1 MLASQADALPLIP
14 RLQFQEVAAT
24 VDVMDEDA
32 ALDILTVVGWG
43 ALGLVIGA
51 AVSIVV
57 SILARLIVRQRGR
70 LRVLTRRMRIPQRV
84 FLLLLG
90 AGSSVLIATSP
101 ALGSSSPPWREIFS
115 HAFLIVMVFA
125 SAFLLTGVIRA
136 VEDYVLYRT
145 DAVEGPADE
154 STQETPHARRI
165 RTQMQIVVR
174 VLIAVLWVCALAG
187 ALLTFPAFRA
197 VGTSL
202 IASAGL
208 LSIVAGLAA
217 QSSLS
222 NIFAGMQIAFS
233 DALRVGDLV
242 VFDDQMGS
250 VEEITLTYVVV
261 RTWDDRRWIVPS
273 SHFTTEAFENWTRRE
288 AQMLG
293 TVEFDLDWL
302 VPVEAMR
309 VELLRLVGASDL
321 WDGRSVNLQVTES
334 TGGEV
339 RIRAVVSAATSG
351 DLWDLRCYVREE
363 MINWL
368 QKHAVYAL
376 PRTRLEPDTTTA
388 PPIEERE
395 DFVDQVV
402 GRWEK
407 DQAEEK
413 TQLIPKV
420 DPAVDDDTDEGTLP
434 RWLQS
439 WLVQRRKG
447 HEAPDDTQPA
457 EETPVETTLSST
469 SPEARLYSGSP
480 EADERGRKLA
490 GPGPA
495 DMAEREK
502 TAERKLGT
510 GEQPRIDDLPPA
522 EAAPASEQAEQR
534 ERLTETHV
542 FPRISD

>member
-1 MLASQADALPLIP
+1 
-14 RLQFQEVAAT
+14 
-24 VDVMDEDA
+24 MDEDA
-32 ALDILTVVGWG
+32 ALNALTVVGWG
-43 ALGLVIGA
+43 VLGLVIGA
-51 AVSIVV
+51 AISIVV
-57 SILARLIVRQRGR
+57 SVLARLIVRQRGR
-70 LRVLTRRMRIPQRV
+70 LKVLTRRMRAPQRV
-84 FLLLLG
+84 FMLLLG
-90 AGSSVLIATSP
+90 AGSTVLIATSP
-101 ALGSSSPPWREIFS
+101 QLGKSSPPWREIFA
-115 HAFLIVMVFA
+115 HTFLIVMIFA
-125 SAFLLTGVIRA
+125 GALLLTGVIRA

-145 DAVEGPADE
+145 DGTAIPPGAELN
-154 STQETPHARRI
+154 ETSHSRRI

-174 VLIAVLWVCALAG
+174 VLIAVVWICALAG
-187 ALLTFPAFRA
+187 ALLTFPTFRA

-273 SHFTTEAFENWTRRE
+273 SHFTTKAFENWTRRQ

-309 VELLRLVGASDL
+309 VELLRLVAASDL

-334 TGGEV
+334 TGGQV
-339 RIRAVVSAATSG
+339 RIRAVVSAASSG

-402 GRWEK
+402 GKWEE
-407 DQAEEK
+407 DQAQEK
-413 TQLIPKV
+413 TQLM
-420 DPAVDDDTDEGTLP
+420 PAVAAADDDEDTDEGALP
-434 RWLQS
+434 KWLQS

-447 HEAPDDTQPA
+447 HSAARDVPPA
-457 EETPVETTLSST
+457 EEAPSETTLSST
-469 SPEARLYSGSP
+469 SPQARLYSGSP

-502 TAERKLGT
+502 VAERKQRT
-510 GEQPRIDDLPPA
+510 GEQPAVDDAQVKAGAGPLD
-522 EAAPASEQAEQR
+522 EETGIRDGEVQR

-542 FPRISD
+542 FPRIDE